1 MKIDL
6 FNVEEFIKVNNL
18 KEITSPILFQRGDIP
33 HPEGLI
39 SNEIF
44 GITTKSRKETYA
56 YIDLHGYFFHPHIY
70 KAIRRMFRNIDT
82 IVNGQNFYSLDK
94 DGRLVL
100 DNENGQTGLSFL
112 YDNWEKI
119 NWTKSDDKTS
129 NDSSSNFGMRYE
141 RENLLKDFKKNEIF
155 MHYQIVIPA
164 FYRDITST
172 NSGGETDNIN
182 NLYAKLIRSCKMLD
196 NQNLFSF
203 QFDTTNFNIQST
215 IVDIYDYFKHK
226 VEKKNGLIRKY
237 LMGKSVDFSTRT
249 VITAPTFHADKP
261 DDLFVTF
268 EYSSIPMAQAC
279 SLAYPFVMHYVKK
292 FFEQEVVDTQIKKLI
307 YDPETDKIA
316 NQVSIVNPEAFFSD
330 KYIKKMID
338 TFIKD
343 PESRFNKIEVPT
355 DHPKK
360 HYYLAF
366 TGMRTDATTTQNV
379 SGIGYRALTWT
390 DLLYMAC
397 ENVTKN
403 MHCLITRYPINDEFG
418 IFMTKIRI
426 ASTSKTVPMEVNGY
440 LYKWYPVIDNTVPAN
455 LIGSKFI
462 DAVQFSNSYLPGI
475 EGDYDGDQTTVKFV
489 FTQEANEECEKN
501 FVRKSNFINSSGSN
515 IRTVGKEVLQT
526 YFVLTKDPYGEYK
539 ALTNDEKK
547 YFLSLTK
554 KDMTFTNLV
563 KWFGNTI
570 DETKE
575 KTEKNIHSRF
585 NVCDTL
591 TLTSKEYPLIKGNKQ
606 IKTTI
611 GRFIFNKMLIEDLG
625 FSSFMDYQ
633 NIVMTKGNFNAHIDN
648 VISSALKDDII
659 TTKQMI
665 AYIDTR
671 DWLGLQLHGVIT
683 SSFTPGVLMLPKSVT
698 DLKKKLMSENE
709 EAIKN
714 GDARVIED
722 IEQQLIKKTK
732 EALKD
737 DIGMDLYNSGARG
750 SVNNHLKNMMLTR
763 GAVQNPVTKE
773 YDIIENSLMDGLA
786 KKDIPA
792 HSNMITSGAYPKAVL
807 SVPAAYKLREL
818 LEHRNFTAISS
829 EDLKIIFYKLD
840 NGIYN
845 NVIINIREVALL

>member
-33 HPEGLI
+33 HPDGLI

-44 GITTKSRKETYA
+44 GVTTKSRKETYA

-94 DGRLVL
+94 DGRLYI

-119 NWTKSDDKTS
+119 NWTKSDDK
-129 NDSSSNFGMRYE
+129 SSDNSSDGFGMRYE

-172 NSGGETDNIN
+172 NRGGETDDIN

-196 NQNLFSF
+196 NQGLFSF
-203 QFDTTNFNIQST
+203 QFDTTNYNIQST

-261 DDLFVTF
+261 EDLFVTF

-279 SLAYPFVMHYVKK
+279 SLAYPFVMHYVKQ
-292 FFEQEVVDTQIKKLI
+292 FFEREVVDTQIERHI
-307 YDPETDKIA
+307 YDEETGHIVG
-316 NQVSIVNPEAFFSD
+316 NVSIINPESYFSD
-330 KYIKKMID
+330 KYIKKIID

-355 DHPKK
+355 NHPKK

-366 TGMRTDATTTQNV
+366 TGKRMDSTTKQDI
-379 SGIGYRALTWT
+379 SGIGTRALTWT

-426 ASTSKTVPMEVNGY
+426 ASTSKTTPMVVNGY
-440 LYKWYPVIDNTVPAN
+440 LYKWYPIVDNSVPAH
-455 LIGSKFI
+455 LVGSKFI

-501 FVRKSNFINSSGSN
+501 FTRKSNFINSSGNN

-526 YFVLTKDPYGEYK
+526 YYVLTKDPFGKYK
-539 ALTNDEKK
+539 ALTDKEKK
-547 YFLSLTK
+547 YFLSLK
-554 KDMTFTNLV
+554 KDDMTFTNLV
-563 KWFGNTI
+563 KWFGNVI

-575 KTEKNIHSRF
+575 KTETNIHSNF

-633 NIVMTKGNFNAHIDN
+633 NIVMTKGNFNTHIDSA
-648 VISSALKDDII
+648 ISSALKDDII
-659 TTKQMI
+659 TTKQMV

-683 SSFTPGVLMLPKSVT
+683 SSFTPGVLMLPKEVT
-698 DLKKKLMSENE
+698 DLKKKLMSENQ

-792 HSNMITSGAYPKAVL
+792 HSNMITSGAFPKAV
-807 SVPAAYKLREL
+807 
-818 LEHRNFTAISS
+818 
-829 EDLKIIFYKLD
+829 
-840 NGIYN
+840 
-845 NVIINIREVALL
+845 